1 MSWLPMKLQP
11 LTTSEKME
19 WESNEQGSLIFIQI
33 MQEINKKYGESEMR
47 TNESRWT
54 LSHTI
59 LLDSNLI
66 RDYLSCQ

>member
-1 MSWLPMKLQP
+1 MSWLPMKLEP
-11 LTTSEKME
+11 LTTSEKMK

-47 TNESRWT
+47 TIESEWT

-59 LLDSNLI
+59 LLDSNF
-66 RDYLSCQ
+66 